1 MLSARHILVEG
12 LGSKEGIFFISEKG
26 MQGFFFF
33 TLYPKIKCNEM

>member
-33 TLYPKIKCNEM
+33 YFVSKN